1 MTPIRAILYPTDFSP
16 QADCAF
22 PLACAL
28 ARDYGARLVV
38 LHVKPPW
45 PAGLADLDAAPREP
59 LVQSASLREQ
69 LGRLRPKDPSVRMER
84 VLGQGEAATEILA
97 FARELACDLIVM
109 GTHGRTG
116 LSRLLMGSVAEQVL
130 RNASCP
136 VVTVRAPAAA
146 PSLALTTEK
155 TVQS

>member
-16 QADCAF
+16 QAACAF

-38 LHVKPPW
+38 LHVKPPLPPGFAELGAVPPE
-45 PAGLADLDAAPREP
+45 PAMEGE
-59 LVQSASLREQ
+59 SLREQ
-69 LGRLRPKDPSVRMER
+69 MGRVRPKDPAVRMER
-84 VLGQGEAATEILA
+84 HLGQGEPATEILA
-97 FARELACDLIVM
+97 LARGLGCDLIVM

-116 LSRLLMGSVAEQVL
+116 VSRLLMGSVAEQVM
-130 RNASCP
+130 RKAFCP

-146 PSLALTTEK
+146 ASPAPMEKAL
-155 TVQS
+155 QA